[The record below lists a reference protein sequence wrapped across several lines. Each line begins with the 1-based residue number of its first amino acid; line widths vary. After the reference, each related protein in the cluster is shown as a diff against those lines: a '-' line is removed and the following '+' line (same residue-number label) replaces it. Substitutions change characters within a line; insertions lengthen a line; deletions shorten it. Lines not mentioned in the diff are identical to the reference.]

1 MNNLQQNRTE
11 KVSSFNDYM
20 ESRLKPPRGKE
31 FNMLNERQYMF
42 NKLCLVVLKLKSLK
56 ILHGDL
62 HPWNVYVIEKPGQ
75 KPKLTI
81 IDFGR
86 SINLPVRTRAMTA
99 AGRVTGHNIRPN
111 KYYGNKFYT
120 TRVAH
125 GEIAVIINDSKLRM
139 LASAYKVKYD
149 EAMTYAMAKVGN
161 SSSGSIYRMTPTGRL
176 SVI

>member
-1 MNNLQQNRTE
+1 MNNLQQNRTD

-31 FNMLNERQYMF
+31 LNMRDERQYMF
-42 NKLCLVVLKLKSLK
+42 NKLCLMVLKLKSLK

-99 AGRVTGHNIRPN
+99 AGRVTGHNVRKN

-120 TRVAH
+120 TRFAN
-125 GEIAVIINDSKLRM
+125 GEIPVIIDESKLRM
-139 LASAYKVKYD
+139 FASAYKVKYD
-149 EAMTYAMAKVGN
+149 EAMAYAIAKVGN
-161 SSSGSIYRMTPTGRL
+161 SGAGSIYRTTPTGRRR
-176 SVI
+176 VI